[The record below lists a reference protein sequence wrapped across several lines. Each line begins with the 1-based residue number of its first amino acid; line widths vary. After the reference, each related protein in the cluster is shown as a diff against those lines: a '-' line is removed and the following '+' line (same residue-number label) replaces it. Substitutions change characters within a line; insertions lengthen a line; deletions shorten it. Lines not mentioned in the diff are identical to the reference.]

1 MTGLLDLP
9 AFERRIKAYVQ
20 RRAANKE
27 LAPESVYILRDLLL
41 RGEIPR
47 GEMPRIAG
55 RPERTARRIVET
67 LLRENLIGSGT
78 PKGPVALRFPVK
90 VAPYYFPGLYPAGLI
105 D

>member
-9 AFERRIKAYVQ
+9 AFKRRIKAYVQ
-20 RRAANKE
+20 LRAANKE
-27 LAPESVYILRDLLL
+27 LAPDSFYILRDLLL

-47 GEMPRIAG
+47 GEMP
-55 RPERTARRIVET
+55 VET
-67 LLRENLIGSGT
+67 LLRENLIGSGA

-90 VAPYYFPGLYPAGLI
+90 VAPYYFPGLYPSGLI